1 MGFRRGLARWWSS
14 GQYEV
19 LGGDWLNGRAL
30 PWGGRDSGFDSR
42 VPDVFEKHIGAYF
55 SFPDWPDLRGIAQ
68 LAERLVRDQEVL
80 SSSLSAP
87 IFR

>member
-1 MGFRRGLARWWSS
+1 MELWFYKVP
-14 GQYEV
+14 QFC
-19 LGGDWLNGRAL
+19 GDWLNGRAL

-42 VPDVFEKHIGAYF
+42 VPDVLSLALV
-55 SFPDWPDLRGIAQ
+55 LRGIAQ

-80 SSSLSAP
+80 SSNLSAP